1 MLVLALLC
9 LAVSA
14 SSMRVGCRLGS
25 LRMAIK
31 DVCMP
36 ALSSTMTEGKIVSW
50 NKKVGDKVIAGK
62 VHTSAFTTC
71 IIKILMHRRRSACS

>member
-1 MLVLALLC
+1 MRLLAALL
-9 LAVSA
+9 LGLISRIA
-14 SSMRVGCRLGS
+14 SLRLGYRHHA

-50 NKKVGDKVIAGK
+50 CKKVGDKVSAGAYA
-62 VHTSAFTTC
+62 SQP
-71 IIKILMHRRRSACS
+71 RSLQADECASL

>member
-1 MLVLALLC
+1 MLALL
-9 LAVSA
+9 LLGLVSAVSL
-14 SSMRVGCRLGS
+14 RVGMRHHT

-50 NKKVGDKVIAGK
+50 CKKVGDKVSSGK
-62 VHTSAFTTC
+62 SCFSYHC
-71 IIKILMHRRRSACS
+71 M